1 MGAIYSY
8 TIIEFDSDCHA
19 ERSEASHY
27 DFNLGAYCLNIN
39 KKIVVIANF
48 FRIITSLLHLL

>member
-8 TIIEFDSDCHA
+8 TIVGFDSDCHA

-27 DFNLGAYCLNIN
+27 
-39 KKIVVIANF
+39 NF
-48 FRIITSLLHLL
+48 RLDSSLRSE